1 MDNVFEDFMEEKEE
15 KLVVINEKINTK
27 LSKLLVKMVVII
39 VLCIFLY
46 LFVMSFFYTAY
57 FYNGSIVEYHE
68 GLHYEPDDMR
78 ITISGLFVVLGTIF
92 LAYKLARKINKKI
105 VFVTGLIIISII
117 GFSWI
122 NFAKPPVKADQKAVL
137 TFATN
142 FSKNNYNDLGK
153 YGYLYSHPLQL
164 GCVLG
169 MEFIIRIIHSSKWIV
184 LQNLNVVFIVGCSV
198 LLYMISQLMYKDEK
212 NQKILSILMSMCFV
226 LPLYSVVVYG
236 NIYGFMFSLLSIL
249 FLLKYYENNKNI
261 YVLLIPLMIGISIMF
276 KSNYEIC
283 AIAIIIS
290 LVLELINRF
299 NIKTLIIIFLIL
311 IVLFGTNP
319 LVYKIVELRT
329 GVKPNDGI
337 PMITYIAMSIQSPGS
352 RNSGWYHDS
361 KSVETIY
368 HGNSFNSTETAKESI
383 EIINN
388 RLNEFKNNPI
398 EAKRFYS
405 DKINSTWLEPAFQ
418 TFWWSEPLEEFDG
431 QTDEYKEYV
440 TNNKILLSIFHGRL
454 QLVILRYLDMIE
466 IIIFGLSAFSL
477 ILELKN
483 KTYNHKKVILILCFL
498 GGFLFHILWETKCIY
513 VIPFYIMLLPSAADG
528 LSKIKLE
535 NKIIFSLKKNQ
546 NNI

>member
-1 MDNVFEDFMEEKEE
+1 MEGKEE
-15 KLVVINEKINTK
+15 LVVVNEKINTK
-27 LSKLLVKMVVII
+27 LSKLLVKIAVII
-39 VLCIFLY
+39 ILCVFLY

-57 FYNGSIVEYHE
+57 FYNGSIIEYHE

-78 ITISGLFVVLGTIF
+78 ITLSGLFVVGGTMF
-92 LAYKLARKINKKI
+92 RAYKWAKKLDKKTVLI
-105 VFVTGLIIISII
+105 ISLIIIAII
-117 GFSWI
+117 GFSWV
-122 NFAKPPVKADQKAVL
+122 NFAKPPVKSDQKAVL

-142 FSKNNYNDLGK
+142 FSKNNFDDLGK
-153 YGYLYSHPLQL
+153 FGYLYSHPLQL

-169 MEFIIRIIHSSKWIV
+169 MELIIRIIHSSKWIV
-184 LQNLNVVFIVGCSV
+184 LQDLNVIFILACVV
-198 LLYMISQLMYKDEK
+198 LLYMISQLIYKDDK

-236 NIYGFMFSLLSIL
+236 NIYGFTFSLVSIY
-249 FLLKYYENNKNI
+249 FLLKYYENNKKRYI
-261 YVLLIPLMIGISIMF
+261 LLVPLMIGISIMF

-283 AIAIIIS
+283 AIAVIIS
-290 LVLELINRF
+290 LLLDLMNKF
-299 NIKTLIIIFLIL
+299 NVRTLIIILLVL
-311 IVLFGTNP
+311 IVLFGTYP

-337 PMITYIAMSIQSPGS
+337 PMITYIAMSIQAPGS

-361 KSVETIY
+361 KTVETIY
-368 HGNSFNSTETAKESI
+368 HGNSFDSIKTAIESEEIIKNRLREFKESP
-383 EIINN
+383 
-388 RLNEFKNNPI
+388 K

-440 TNNKILLSIFHGRL
+440 TNNKLLLSIFHGRL

-466 IIIFGLSAFSL
+466 IIVFGLSAFSL

-483 KTYNHKKVILILCFL
+483 KTYDNQKIILVLCFL

-528 LSKIKLE
+528 ISKIKFE
-535 NKIIFSLKKNQ
+535 NKKIFSFKKNQ